1 MAEKSQ
7 KTSLLRC
14 PTAYKIFIYRML
26 LETVSS
32 NPSAKFMFLGSTLGK
47 LGGKYVQKLSK
58 TFAKNCPFGEMLQPE
73 KFSIAFFLLDNS
85 GT

>member
-47 LGGKYVQKLSK
+47 LGGKYVQKLVI
-58 TFAKNCPFGEMLQPE
+58 F
-73 KFSIAFFLLDNS
+73 
-85 GT
+85 

>member
-7 KTSLLRC
+7 KTSLLKC

-32 NPSAKFMFLGSTLGK
+32 NPSANFMFLGSTLGK
-47 LGGKYVQKLSK
+47 LGGKYVQKLVI
-58 TFAKNCPFGEMLQPE
+58 F
-73 KFSIAFFLLDNS
+73 
-85 GT
+85 